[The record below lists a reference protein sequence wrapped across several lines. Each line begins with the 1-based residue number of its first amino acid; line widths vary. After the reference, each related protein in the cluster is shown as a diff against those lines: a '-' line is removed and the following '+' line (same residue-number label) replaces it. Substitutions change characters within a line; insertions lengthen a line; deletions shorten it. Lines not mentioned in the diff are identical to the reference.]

1 MAYSVLF
8 HFDNDP
14 GSELEITDAPVPA
27 VGARI
32 ELDGVAFLVDEVEI
46 SYASRRPGR
55 TEAVVSVST
64 IIEDS

>member
-8 HFDNDP
+8 QFDNDP
-14 GSELEITDAPVPA
+14 SSELEIADAPVPA

-32 ELDGVAFLVDEVEI
+32 DIDGVAFLVDEVEI
-46 SYASRRPGR
+46 TYASRRPAR
-55 TEAVVSVST
+55 TAAVVSVST